1 MNISNYARYDNWLI
15 DAFSVKGLEATFLL
29 LLISC
34 IETVSMSKLRSCTAY
49 LPSDVHVPAAVE
61 GGGVASEHD
70 AGHAHPEV
78 AQTTR
83 TWRCR
88 KIIVNAEK

>member
-1 MNISNYARYDNWLI
+1 MQTEM
-15 DAFSVKGLEATFLL
+15 KGEKNFKLVFEA
-29 LLISC
+29 
-34 IETVSMSKLRSCTAY
+34 VSMSQLRSCTAY

-70 AGHAHPEV
+70 AGHAHAEV
-78 AQTTR
+78 AQTAR

-88 KIIVNAEK
+88 KIFVNVKK